1 MKNLFILNPVSQHGK
16 ALELKDRLGEILHNY
31 GMDFTIRVSSSPRDI
46 EDTVRDNLEAYDS
59 FISCGGDGTVHNLA
73 NCLVGTGKNLGCIPM
88 GSGNDIA
95 RNLGIPLDME
105 KAAAIINEGHVRVL
119 DMGRINGK
127 YYYLAVS
134 GAGFDSVVNDLANN
148 TKFPL
153 KGPAKYT
160 YAVYKTLITYRS
172 KKFYIKYDGQ
182 EKTLDSMFMVV
193 GNMDSYGGGM
203 RITPN
208 ADPEDGILDV
218 CIIKRMS
225 KIHFIKVFPSVF
237 KGEHISDPFVEYF
250 RANEVEIDS
259 DYNFSVFAD
268 GEYICKLPAKFEI
281 AKKSLNF
288 IAPKK

>member
-1 MKNLFILNPVSQHGK
+1 MGK
-16 ALELKDRLGEILHNY
+16 IKIV
-31 GMDFTIRVSSSPRDI
+31 T
-46 EDTVRDNLEAYDS
+46 DS
-59 FISCGGDGTVHNLA
+59 TS
-73 NCLVGTGKNLGCIPM
+73 
-88 GSGNDIA
+88 
-95 RNLGIPLDME
+95 DMP
-105 KAAAIINEGHVRVL
+105 A
-119 DMGRINGK
+119 
-127 YYYLAVS
+127 
-134 GAGFDSVVNDLANN
+134 DLAQKLNI
-148 TKFPL
+148 KVVPL
-153 KGPAKYT
+153 Y
-160 YAVYKTLITYRS
+160 VNFENES
-172 KKFYIKYDGQ
+172 FVDGR
-182 EKTLDSMFMVV
+182 D
-193 GNMDSYGGGM
+193 
-203 RITPN
+203 ITPN

>member
-1 MKNLFILNPVSQHGK
+1 MKSLFILNPASQHGK
-16 ALELKDRLGEILHNY
+16 ALEFKDKLEETLHNY
-31 GMDFTIRVSSSPRDI
+31 GINFNMHVSSSPRDI
-46 EDTVRDNLEAYDS
+46 EDMVRDNLKAYDN
-59 FISCGGDGTVHNLA
+59 FISCGGDGTIHNLA
-73 NCLVGTGKNLGCIPM
+73 NCLVATGKNLGCIPM

-105 KAAAIINEGHVRVL
+105 KAAAIINDGHIREL

>member
-1 MKNLFILNPVSQHGK
+1 MKSLFILNPASQHGK
-16 ALELKDRLGEILHNY
+16 ALELKDSLEEILHNY
-31 GMDFTIRVSSSPRDI
+31 GMNFTIHISSSPRDI
-46 EDTVRDNLEAYDS
+46 EDMVRDNLEAYDN
-59 FISCGGDGTVHNLA
+59 FISCGGDGTIHNLA

-119 DMGRINGK
+119 DTGRINGK

-160 YAVYKTLITYRS
+160 YAVYKTLITYRA

-268 GEYICKLPAKFEI
+268 GEYICKLPAKFEV